1 MFYFVFI
8 FIPSSKSLKK
18 ACSSP
23 LFSIQSRSF
32 SLFRSNFQ
40 LPGQQIQT
48 PTNLWISL
56 LPVNPIPSY
65 PWILLTTISSV
76 TTTTLSQ
83 TTLLR
88 TESVSN
94 FSQMLC
100 QWFSQHTISY
110 HSLHKSNEWLPII
123 ETSSK
128 LIHTYSRIHWCRAN
142 CRSPAYSPELSYL
155 NSILLQLKRVTLSSS
170 TMTCSMLFPLLKIFP
185 SFRLSKFY
193 IYLSFKFK
201 PYLLW
206 SIFTACVPDEDGIPL
221 GDAIVASLHHFI
233 PALTTSHFNCLLTCT
248 VLPTG
253 LSSLK
258 KQLVTHLCIL
268 SSYHPTAT
276 RQSNYIRMFQEM
288 YLYPNITWPILSEQR
303 RLWSLDHFAPTAIP
317 SQNQNHVKIYYFIN
331 PSEIFRAWKKSSLCR
346 AQEKS
351 SLYLKIVKW

>member
-1 MFYFVFI
+1 MCLAKKSKDGHREHV
-8 FIPSSKSLKK
+8 SSR
-18 ACSSP
+18 ARNWIV
-23 LFSIQSRSF
+23 LFLEGSTPVSGQDVVKRS
-32 SLFRSNFQ
+32 
-40 LPGQQIQT
+40 GK
-48 PTNLWISL
+48 
-56 LPVNPIPSY
+56 
-65 PWILLTTISSV
+65 V
-76 TTTTLSQ
+76 TQGS
-83 TTLLR
+83 
-88 TESVSN
+88 
-94 FSQMLC
+94 
-100 QWFSQHTISY
+100 
-110 HSLHKSNEWLPII
+110 
-123 ETSSK
+123 
-128 LIHTYSRIHWCRAN
+128 
-142 CRSPAYSPELSYL
+142 
-155 NSILLQLKRVTLSSS
+155 
-170 TMTCSMLFPLLKIFP
+170 
-185 SFRLSKFY
+185 
-193 IYLSFKFK
+193 
-201 PYLLW
+201 
-206 SIFTACVPDEDGIPL
+206 IPL

-233 PALTTSHFNCLLTCT
+233 PALTTSHYNCLLTCT